1 MKKQWPK
8 KSEGEGVYIYKEY
21 RWGWRG
27 GWVGHKMIDFIAEN
41 EIRVSENI
49 VFLAET
55 EASEIVFLCFSMKNA
70 FRFSKSI
77 VFPMKTQWSEMVCLC
92 FSMKYAT

>member
-27 GWVGHKMIDFIAEN
+27 GVGHKMIDFIAEN
-41 EIRVSENI
+41 EI
-49 VFLAET
+49 
-55 EASEIVFLCFSMKNA
+55 
-70 FRFSKSI
+70 
-77 VFPMKTQWSEMVCLC
+77 
-92 FSMKYAT
+92 